1 MKILIRGA
9 GDLATGIAYRLKRCG
24 HDILMTDVAVPT
36 AVRRT
41 VSFSRAVYEGTAEV
55 EGIEAVLAKDI
66 SEANAVIASDRIPV
80 MVDPEAKVGEEF
92 VPDIVVD
99 AIIAKKNLGT
109 KITDAGLVIG
119 VGPGFTAGVDC
130 HCVVE
135 TKRGHY
141 LGKTIYSGSAI
152 PNTGIPGEIGGYS
165 VERIIRAG
173 ADGEFHP
180 IRQIGEKVLE
190 GDIVAESGGVQI
202 KALMPGIIRGM
213 LQEGVQVHAGMKCGD
228 IDARCEVSHCYT
240 ISDKARAIGG
250 GVLEAVSR
258 YEERIKGT
266 GIIVLAAGEGRRFG
280 SNKLV
285 AEIDGRKMFEHC
297 LEAVAKTGCRRTIV
311 TGYDEIAECAKE
323 LGFSIVYNRQP
334 ELGISESIRLGLAE
348 MKDSKALMFTVC
360 DQPGVTADTFK
371 RLLRAYAAG
380 DRDLAC
386 MGHGEDMLGNPCL
399 FGRKYFAELEALTGD
414 VGGKRVIMKH
424 RGELLVVNASEAEL
438 EDIDYNKTE
447 DKSSTRMKQGFVRM

>member
-1 MKILIRGA
+1 MRILIKGA
-9 GDLATGIAYRLKRCG
+9 GDLATGIAYRLRRCG
-24 HDILMTDVAVPT
+24 HDILMTETAVPT
-36 AVRRT
+36 TVRRT
-41 VSFSRAVYEGTAEV
+41 VAFSRAVYEGRAEV
-55 EGIEAVLAKDI
+55 EGIKAVLVHSI
-66 SEANAVIASDRIPV
+66 GEADKVIASDRVAVI
-80 MVDPEAKVGEEF
+80 VDPEAAIKDEF
-92 VPDIVVD
+92 APDAVID

-109 KITDAGLVIG
+109 SINDAGLVIG

-141 LGKTIYSGSAI
+141 LGRTIYKGSAI

-180 IRQIGEKVLE
+180 VRQIGEKVLE
-190 GDIVAESGGVQI
+190 GDVVAESGGVEI

-213 LQEGVQVHAGMKCGD
+213 LQEGVQVRAGIKCGD

-258 YEERIKGT
+258 YEERLKGT
-266 GIIVLAAGEGRRFG
+266 GIIILAAGEGRRYG
-280 SNKLV
+280 SNKLL
-285 AEIDGRKMFEHC
+285 ADIGGRRMFEYC
-297 LEAVAKTGCRRTIV
+297 IDAAAGTGQRRTVV
-311 TGYDEIAECAKE
+311 TGYDEIAEYAGKR
-323 LGFSIVYNRQP
+323 GFDVVRNDRP
-334 ELGISESIRLGLAE
+334 ELGISESIKLGLAA
-348 MKDSKALMFTVC
+348 MKDCRAVLFAVC
-360 DQPGVTADTFK
+360 DQPKLTEDTFT
-371 RLLRAYAAG
+371 RLINAYAAG
-380 DRDLAC
+380 DKELAC

-399 FGRKYFAELEALTGD
+399 FGRRYFPELEELTGD

-424 RGELLVVNASEAEL
+424 REELIVVGASEAEL
-438 EDIDYNKTE
+438 EDIDY
-447 DKSSTRMKQGFVRM
+447 KSKS

>member
-24 HDILMTDVAVPT
+24 HDLLMTDVAVPT

-55 EGIEAVLAKDI
+55 EGVEAVLVKDI
-66 SEANAVIASDRIPV
+66 KEVFDIIASDKIPV
-80 MVDPEAKVGEEF
+80 IVDPEAKIKESF
-92 VPDIVVD
+92 APDVVVD
-99 AIIAKKNLGT
+99 AIIAKKNTGT

-141 LGKTIYSGSAI
+141 LGRAIYNGSAI

-165 VERIIRAG
+165 VERIIRAE
-173 ADGEFHP
+173 AEGEFHP
-180 IRQIGEKVLE
+180 IHQIGEKVLT
-190 GDIVAESGGVQI
+190 GDIVAESGGVPI

-213 LQEGVQVHAGMKCGD
+213 LQEGVYVKPGMKCGD

-250 GVLEAVSR
+250 GVIEAVSR
-258 YEERIKGT
+258 YEERLKGT

-297 LEAVAKTGCRRTIV
+297 LEAAAGTGCRRLIV
-311 TGYDEIAECAKE
+311 TGYEEIAEYAKK
-323 LGFSIVYNRQP
+323 LGFSVVYNRNP
-334 ELGISESIRLGLAE
+334 ERGISESIRLGLAE
-348 MKDSKALMFTVC
+348 MRDLKALMFTVC
-360 DQPGVTADTFK
+360 DQPGVTVDTFR
-371 RLLRAYAAG
+371 RLLQAYAAG
-380 DRDLAC
+380 DKDLAC

-399 FGRKYFAELEALTGD
+399 FGRKYYPELDALTGD

-424 RGELLVVNASEAEL
+424 RGELIVVNASDAEL
-438 EDIDYNKTE
+438 EDVDYSVNK
-447 DKSSTRMKQGFVRM
+447 

>member
-41 VSFSRAVYEGTAEV
+41 VAFSRAVYEGRAEV
-55 EGIEAVLAKDI
+55 EGIEAVLVSDI
-66 SEANAVIASDRIPV
+66 DEAEAAIASDRIPV
-80 MVDPEAKVGEEF
+80 IVDPEAAVREDF
-92 VPDIVVD
+92 APDVVVD
-99 AIIAKKNLGT
+99 AIIAKKNTGT
-109 KITDAGLVIG
+109 GINDAGLVIG

-141 LGKTIYSGSAI
+141 LGRTIYDGSAI

-165 VERIIRAG
+165 IERIIRAE
-173 ADGEFHP
+173 AEGEFRP
-180 IRQIGEKVLE
+180 VRQIGEKVLK
-190 GDIVAESGGVQI
+190 GDIVAESGGVPI

-213 LQEGVQVHAGMKCGD
+213 LQEGVHVTSGMKCGD

-258 YEERIKGT
+258 YEERLKGT
-266 GIIVLAAGEGRRFG
+266 GIIVLAAGEGRRYG
-280 SNKLV
+280 SNKLL
-285 AEIDGRKMFEHC
+285 AEIDGRRMFEHC
-297 LEAVAKTGCRRTIV
+297 LEAVAGTGCRRTVV
-311 TGYDEIAECAKE
+311 TGYAEIAAQAEK
-323 LGFSIVYNRQP
+323 LGFSVVTNNRP
-334 ELGISESIRLGLAE
+334 ELGISESIRLGLDA
-348 MKDSKALMFTVC
+348 MKDAKALMFTVC
-360 DQPGVTADTFK
+360 DQPGVTADTYK

-380 DRDLAC
+380 DKDLAC

-399 FGRKYFAELEALTGD
+399 FGRKYFAELAGLTGD

-424 RGELLVVNASEAEL
+424 RGELIVVSASEAEL
-438 EDIDYNKTE
+438 EDVDFNPNA
-447 DKSSTRMKQGFVRM
+447 G

>member
-1 MKILIRGA
+1 MKILIKGA

-24 HDILMTDVAVPT
+24 HDILMTETAIPT
-36 AVRRT
+36 TVRRT
-41 VSFSRAVYEGTAEV
+41 VAFSRAVYEGSAEV
-55 EGIEAVLAKDI
+55 EGIEAVLAG
-66 SEANAVIASDRIPV
+66 SAGEAERVIASDRVAVIA
-80 MVDPEAKVGEEF
+80 DPEAAVREEF
-92 VPDIVVD
+92 APDIVID

-109 KITDAGLVIG
+109 TINDAGLVIG

-141 LGKTIYSGSAI
+141 LGRTIYSGSAI

-190 GDIVAESGGVQI
+190 GDVVAESGGVEI

-258 YEERIKGT
+258 YEERLKGT

-285 AEIDGRKMFEHC
+285 AEIDGRRMFEHC
-297 LEAVAKTGCRRTIV
+297 LEAAAETGCRRTIV
-311 TGYDEIAECAKE
+311 TGYDEIAQRAEE
-323 LGFSIVYNRQP
+323 LGFSVVYNRRP
-334 ELGISESIRLGLAE
+334 ELGISESIKLGLAE
-348 MKDSKALMFTVC
+348 MKDCKALLFTVC

-399 FGRKYFAELEALTGD
+399 FGRKYFAELEELTGD

-424 RGELLVVNASEAEL
+424 RGELVVVNASDAEL
-438 EDIDYNKTE
+438 EDVDYNKN
-447 DKSSTRMKQGFVRM
+447 GN